1 MLKGFKEA
9 PVSGGDSPC
18 RMVLLLK
25 LRGLKEAP
33 MSRVG
38 PCAAER
44 RPCAVQRRPLCREEV
59 LCAGRSYVLRELEEA
74 PVSGGGSSDCQ
85 MVRLLYAEG
94 TAGGPCTERRP
105 SVPGGPLC

>member
-9 PVSGGDSPC
+9 PVSGPGGDSLC

-44 RPCAVQRRPLCREEV
+44 RPLCRP
-59 LCAGRSYVLRELEEA
+59 EEA
-74 PVSGGGSSDCQ
+74 PVP
-85 MVRLLYAEG
+85 R
-94 TAGGPCTERRP
+94 
-105 SVPGGPLC
+105 GGPLCRKVLCVERIGGGPCVGRRLTVPNGPTPLC